1 MDGIFKTTN
10 FDELD
15 FLQLNE
21 DDINLSQNCNAA
33 AGMQSVN
40 FEMLRDFDL
49 DGGRH
54 SSCTTYRFETNS
66 DESKRSRLGGMLI
79 PKKKS

>member
-33 AGMQSVN
+33 AGIVN

-66 DESKRSRLGGMLI
+66 DESKKSRLGGMLI